1 MHQQHR
7 AHCLYIYIRF
17 WFLYSHSFSVAASLW
32 LSPISTS
39 DLSRPPYLKLIIKL
53 YIELNKLLN
62 WILAFN
68 FCILIHSQLQHLY
81 GCLLSPRATF
91 PGPPYLKLVPSLRQ
105 QPLTDDK
112 LDTQPGIWKI
122 NLYLNCQWV
131 RKCTWLGERCTRWG
145 PFPKVFIWP
154 TPQEIQKWRGRVG
167 LKTQCL
173 YEEWLSTMAISKD
186 AQDGDLFKKFS
197 LDPRLKSDHLTIQ
210 F

>member
-1 MHQQHR
+1 MCCEAMFAMWPHWTTLANVSR
-7 AHCLYIYIRF
+7 AKRQPQKSGLTV
-17 WFLYSHSFSVAASLW
+17 W
-32 LSPISTS
+32 
-39 DLSRPPYLKLIIKL
+39 IK
-53 YIELNKLLN
+53 
-62 WILAFN
+62 AFN
-68 FCILIHSQLQHLY
+68 FCIPIHSQLQHLY

-197 LDPRLKSDHLTIQ
+197 LDPRLKSKHPIIGFKLKIA
-210 F
+210 